1 MSPYTNDDVTY
12 KKREAGFEMNPAT
25 STLKCTCMK
34 VTVISNN
41 LDDLGYDMVTGES
54 L

>member
-12 KKREAGFEMNPAT
+12 KKREAGFEMIPAT
-25 STLKCTCMK
+25 SILKYPCMK

-41 LDDLGYDMVTGES
+41 LVDLGYDMVTGES